1 MATRK
6 MKATALPE
14 GLSEEAREEILE
26 RRRAVEAE
34 HAAREAE
41 RQSAWVE
48 HERERKDAEERRK
61 ATEPPKEFQ
70 EAAKAARERFEK
82 ERIEHWRESFQK
94 ECKRRNPDD
103 ALEERFR
110 EEEPEMAERHLA
122 VYARFQDAMTG
133 GEAEAERQSVADM
146 AAAWKE
152 KETTLAVLATS
163 KKRGPSAKAE
173 ARLEAKSES
182 LKEKLADLEKSKA
195 AAVKKPKAKKTA
207 APKKKK

>member
-6 MKATALPE
+6 MKATALPA

-34 HAAREAE
+34 LAAREAE

-82 ERIEHWRESFQK
+82 ERIEHWRDSFQK
-94 ECKRRNPDD
+94 ECKRRNADE
-103 ALEERFR
+103 ALEERFL
-110 EEEPEMAERHLA
+110 EEEREMAERHLA

-133 GEAEAERQSVADM
+133 GEADAERQAVADM

-163 KKRGPSAKAE
+163 KKRGPSKAE
-173 ARLEAKSES
+173 ARLEAKSEA

-195 AAVKKPKAKKTA
+195 DAVKKPKAKKAA